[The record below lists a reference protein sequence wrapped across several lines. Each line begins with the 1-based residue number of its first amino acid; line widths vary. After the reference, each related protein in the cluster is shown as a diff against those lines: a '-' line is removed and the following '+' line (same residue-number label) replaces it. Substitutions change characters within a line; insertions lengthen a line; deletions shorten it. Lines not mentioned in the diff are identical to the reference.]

1 MDSGGIKALSLFDG
15 LTTEE
20 VEQCVALF
28 KQGEFVAGSSLVSEG
43 DFSYKFFVILE
54 GEVEV
59 YRDFEFVARLGPGQF
74 FGEAGLVSSDRRNA
88 RVTAATRSV
97 LAWMMGW
104 EFKTMTEQLPVV
116 AQRVEQA
123 VAARSP
129 ETGQ

>member
-1 MDSGGIKALSLFDG
+1 M
-15 LTTEE
+15 
-20 VEQCVALF
+20 
-28 KQGEFVAGSSLVSEG
+28 
-43 DFSYKFFVILE
+43 ILE
-54 GEVEV
+54 GEVEI

-74 FGEAGLVSSDRRNA
+74 FGEAGLVTSDRRNA

-104 EFKTMTEQLPVV
+104 EFKTMTEELPVV

-129 ETGQ
+129 EAGQ